1 MTNQNSNQ
9 KTDQDLHRSCG
20 DFTCVRSV
28 GQSGQIVVEYIL
40 LLAVAVVIAALIT
53 KTMIGTDPNKPGFV
67 LTAWR
72 SIVTEIGADHADDID
87 RGQ

>member
-1 MTNQNSNQ
+1 MELR
-9 KTDQDLHRSCG
+9 DLHRSFR
-20 DFTCVRSV
+20 DTTRVRSL

-40 LLAVAVVIAALIT
+40 LLSVAVILAALIT
-53 KTMIGTDPNKPGFV
+53 KTMVGSDPDNPGFV

-72 SIVTEIGADHADDID
+72 SIVTTIGADHADDID

>member
-1 MTNQNSNQ
+1 MMKQTKNL
-9 KTDQDLHRSCG
+9 KTTQDLHQSFG
-20 DFTCVRSV
+20 DTTRVRSI

-40 LLAVAVVIAALIT
+40 LLAVAVTIAALIT

-72 SIVTEIGADHADDID
+72 SIVREIGADHADDID
-87 RGQ
+87 RGN